1 MLFVSPCI
9 CIRAWE
15 KWRDWCDTSRVSST
29 DTEMALATS
38 WLILRYLVR
47 MQDTGDRGDT
57 GVGNK
62 VTDTGVGNKETDT
75 GLRNKDK
82 DTLVGNKDR
91 GTGLGN
97 YDRGAEVDK
106 KEREVSTLYEEIQS
120 VKAVLELK
128 VEEVRRLR
136 KELDKR
142 KGWREDKGTMTEKI
156 QTCRDPVR

>member
-9 CIRAWE
+9 CIEAWE

-29 DTEMALATS
+29 DTDMVLATS

-62 VTDTGVGNKETDT
+62 ETDT

-82 DTLVGNKDR
+82 DTLVGKKDR

-97 YDRGAEVDK
+97 YERDTEVDK
-106 KEREVSTLYEEIQS
+106 KKTEVSILSEEIQS
-120 VKAVLELK
+120 IKAVLEMK

-142 KGWREDKGTMTEKI
+142 KGWREDRGTMTEKI